1 MADNETITNFKNC
14 TTQFLI
20 AQYFRRR
27 ARTYQL
33 FSAAEKAKLNDRVSQ
48 LNHRF
53 LSMKDKN
60 CISKWISKTSKI
72 EGRCFLV
79 EKTLSDQSRF
89 FVMHTIKNYS
99 RLPME
104 PTYKNWRRIFCFKSL
119 YFPRRNLCVW
129 KRMLVS

>member
-1 MADNETITNFKNC
+1 MALADNETITNFKNC

-53 LSMKDKN
+53 LSMKNKN
-60 CISKWISKTSKI
+60 CISKSIAKTSQI

-89 FVMHTIKNYS
+89 FVMHAIKNYS

-104 PTYKNWRRIFCFKSL
+104 PTYKN
-119 YFPRRNLCVW
+119 
-129 KRMLVS
+129 